1 MNNKLITRTLLG
13 VSLASGITSSIV
25 GLVASNYLLNFKLR
39 DVEVIR
45 RREIKAKRLDV
56 EAFKAMN
63 PINVTIPSRNG
74 YHLSATVVKPFKHK
88 HWMIFCHGVTENKIT
103 SIKYL
108 NLFQSLGFNGIIF
121 DHRRH
126 GESGGNHSTYGYYEK
141 KDLESVITFLKEQYG
156 YDIVFGVHG
165 ESMGAATTLLYA
177 GELANEAAFYVADCS
192 FSNFSKLLT
201 EIIEQKSAIGSGF
214 VLSALNQVLKLRT
227 HFSLKQISPIDVIEN
242 VEQPILFIHSKPDT
256 FIPYTH
262 SVDLYNK
269 KIGPKMRWYPEHGGH
284 AASFNV
290 NPISYHNK
298 VAEFLETFNL
308 MPPNDSN
315 EIINHTKD
323 NSTKKKK
330 SNKKNLAQK

>member
-1 MNNKLITRTLLG
+1 MSKKAFNRALLG
-13 VSLASGITSSIV
+13 ASLISGLTSSIV
-25 GLVASNYLLNFKLR
+25 GLVASNYVLNFKLR

-45 RREIKAKRLDV
+45 RREIKAKRLDE
-56 EAFKAMN
+56 EAFQAQN
-63 PINVTIPSRNG
+63 PKDVTISSRNG
-74 YHLSATVVKPFKHK
+74 YHLSATVVKPYDHK

-108 NLFQSLGFNGIIF
+108 NMFKDLGFNGIIF

-126 GESGGNHSTYGYYEK
+126 GQSGGNHSTYGYYEK
-141 KDLESVITFLKEQYG
+141 IDLESVITFLKEQYG
-156 YDIVFGVHG
+156 YDITFGVHG

-192 FSNFSKLLT
+192 FSSFSKLLT
-201 EIIEQKSAIGSGF
+201 QIIEQKSVIGSGF
-214 VLSALNQVLKLRT
+214 VLSTLNQMLKIRT

-269 KIGPKMRWYPEHGGH
+269 KRGPKMRWYPEHGGH

-290 NPISYHNK
+290 NPITYKQK
-298 VAEFLETFNL
+298 VETFL
-308 MPPNDSN
+308 KTFDLLPPQKIEIHQKNN
-315 EIINHTKD
+315 EKQKNR
-323 NSTKKKK
+323 KKK
-330 SNKKNLAQK
+330 

>member
-1 MNNKLITRTLLG
+1 MNNKVLSRTLLG
-13 VSLASGITSSIV
+13 ISLVSGVTSSVV
-25 GLVASNYLLNFKLR
+25 GLVASNYVLNFKLR

-56 EAFKAMN
+56 DAFKAMD
-63 PINVTIPSRNG
+63 PVDVTIPSRNG
-74 YHLSATVVKPFKHK
+74 YNLSATVVKPYEHK

-108 NLFQSLGFNGIIF
+108 NLFKELGFNGIIF

-141 KDLESVITFLKEQYG
+141 KDLESVIAFLKEQYG
-156 YDIVFGVHG
+156 YDITFGVHG

-177 GELANEAAFYVADCS
+177 GELANEAAFYVSDCA
-192 FSNFSKLLT
+192 FSNFAKLLT
-201 EIIEQKSAIGSGF
+201 QIIEQKSTIGSGF
-214 VLSALNQVLKLRT
+214 VLSALNQVLKIRT
-227 HFSLKQISPIDVIEN
+227 HFSLKQISPIDVIQN
-242 VEQPILFIHSKPDT
+242 VEQPILFIHSKPDV

-269 KIGPKMRWYPEHGGH
+269 KKGPKMRWYPEHGGH

-290 NPISYHNK
+290 NPVSYKNK
-298 VAEFLETFNL
+298 VETFLKTYAL
-308 MPPNDSN
+308 MPPQ
-315 EIINHTKD
+315 TKE
-323 NSTKKKK
+323 NNTTKLQGKPKVKKKK
-330 SNKKNLAQK
+330 